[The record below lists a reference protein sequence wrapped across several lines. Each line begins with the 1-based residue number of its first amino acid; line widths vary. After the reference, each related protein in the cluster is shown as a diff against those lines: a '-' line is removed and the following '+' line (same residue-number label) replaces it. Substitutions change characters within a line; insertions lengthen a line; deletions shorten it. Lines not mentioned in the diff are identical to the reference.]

1 MGAVTTGP
9 VGSHRLVVHA
19 VSANRQQV
27 AATDWKGGRGP
38 VVAYGVDNQDNNSLK
53 QHNTGCKQHME
64 GGGV

>member
-27 AATDWKGGRGP
+27 AATDWKGERGP

-53 QHNTGCKQHME
+53 
-64 GGGV
+64 